1 MTDNR
6 NIHISKFGI
15 FNDTSITTINNTLDI
30 LTSGSNLVLNNS
42 LLIPLTE
49 NNTNTNNNNNN
60 TLIALKDRI
69 DGKFKS
75 LLIYNNDLYIHPYD
89 IENSSLTDISNNK
102 KLLLRQDDL
111 ENEINL
117 ISDNIEFSNIHINR
131 NNGYINFYDG
141 DSDIN
146 LNSQTVDFGF
156 RVNTGTLQYKKNI
169 SSDWVNFGSGGEG
182 GGLDSVIDDTTP
194 QLGGDLDTNNNNII
208 LSSGSNIVLSNDNSN
223 IHMVD
228 NTSNIIVEM
237 NDANTSPNHIII
249 TKTNINSAI
258 IPEITVS
265 GSTNVDLRLKTK
277 GNGDLYL
284 DTNGVVGGGD
294 IIINTSNIDINDM
307 NNLNISAGKVNFID
321 ANLNLIGNSYIT
333 SSLQFIQNTDLSNNI
348 IIPTNITCNSD
359 TLIFDIL
366 GNDGRFYAILS
377 NGEQGQNANIIFD
390 TSGSNNIVEVSFNN
404 NGNVGIGSG
413 MAKKLIFTTSGQST
427 SMIYLQFLDNTSRNR
442 WQILNTGCDISN

>member
-15 FNDTSITTINNTLDI
+15 FNDTSITTINNTVDT
-30 LTSGSNLVLNNS
+30 LTSGSNLILNNS

-49 NNTNTNNNNNN
+49 NNTTINNNNNN

-75 LLIYNNDLYIHPYD
+75 LLVYNNDLYIHPYD

-131 NNGYINFYDG
+131 NNGYINFYD
-141 DSDIN
+141 SNTN

-169 SSDWVNFGSGGEG
+169 ASDWVNFGSGGEG
-182 GGLDSVIDDTTP
+182 GGGIDNVIDDTTP

-208 LSSGSNIVLSNDNSN
+208 LSSGSNIILANDNSN
-223 IHMVD
+223 IYMVD
-228 NTSNIIVEM
+228 NSSNIIVEM
-237 NDANTSPNHIII
+237 NNNNTSPNHIII
-249 TKTNINSAI
+249 TKTNISSTI

-265 GSTNVDLRLKTK
+265 GSTNVDLRIKTQ

-284 DTNGVVGGGD
+284 DTNGVSDGGD

-307 NNLNISAGKVNFID
+307 SNLNIASGRVNLID
-321 ANLNLIGNSYIT
+321 ANLNLIGNSHIT
-333 SSLQFIQNTDLSNNI
+333 SSLQFIKNTDLSTNI
-348 IIPTNITCNSD
+348 LIPTNITCNSD
-359 TLIFDIL
+359 TLIFNII
-366 GNDGRFYAILS
+366 GNDGRFYANLS
-377 NGEQGQNANIIFD
+377 NGEQGQNTNIIYD
-390 TSGSNNIVEVSFNN
+390 TSGSNNIVEVRFNN
-404 NGNVGIGSG
+404 NGNVGIGTG
-413 MAKKLIFTTSGQST
+413 MAKKLIFTTSGQAT
-427 SMIYLQFLDNTSRNR
+427 SIIYLQFLDDNSRNR